1 MATRTHGGEEIDRSL
16 NSTNFTEFTQKK
28 KADGKTVLA
37 RIGILAIFAVVI
49 TVCCLIPEVAI
60 AVGSIGLLLALIV
73 FFILWP
79 LTKIEWE
86 YVTSSGDWVFTKII
100 GGKKRKEVLNVKI
113 KDMDIIAPYTSEY
126 AEKQTADKIY
136 DFRESPKQ
144 TEDIYFATFD
154 DNGKKAMILFK
165 CTNKALKIF
174 HSYNKENTVMVD
186 YLRY

>member
-16 NSTNFTEFTQKK
+16 NSTNFTEFTLEKK
-28 KADGKTVLA
+28 PTGKTILA
-37 RIGILAIFAVVI
+37 RIAIIIVCLAVFVLCTLKAWYMG
-49 TVCCLIPEVAI
+49 AI
-60 AVGSIGLLLALIV
+60 SLLLAVIAFWL
-73 FFILWP
+73 LWP

-86 YVTSSGDWVFTKII
+86 YVTSSGDWIFTKII
-100 GGKKRKEVLNVKI
+100 GGKRRKEVLNVKI

-126 AEKQTADKIY
+126 SEKQVADKIY
-136 DFRESPKQ
+136 DFRESAKQ

-154 DNGKKAMILFK
+154 EGDKKAMILFK

-174 HSYNKENTVMVD
+174 YSYNKENTVKVD